1 MLLAA
6 SPTTPGAARRAAT
19 PVETQPRDGG
29 GGGGGGGG
37 GQREMFTVVCANCGA
52 DATVPFRPSGDRPVY
67 CSDCFN
73 RMRN

>member
-19 PVETQPRDGG
+19 PVEASLATAAVAVAV
-29 GGGGGGGG
+29 GG
-37 GQREMFTVVCANCGA
+37 GQREMFSVVCASCGN